1 MHLIKKILSGVIFF
15 KITSD
20 VTWTWSCLKN
30 IESKKWSEIE
40 KKEKKSKRTQACLKT
55 ILR

>member
-55 ILR
+55 I